1 MQLLEGY
8 LRTGMQLSALLAA
21 WLPTVCVVTGSWPG
35 GGWLWGLSSRTV
47 LSCLLARRRGGE
59 HPRQENAS

>member
-21 WLPTVCVVTGSWPG
+21 SLPTVCVVT
-35 GGWLWGLSSRTV
+35 RY
-47 LSCLLARRRGGE
+47 CLAVVGYGVVIQNGFELPIG
-59 HPRQENAS
+59 PP